1 MILITGAAGK
11 TGKAV
16 AQALAERGAPTRA
29 FVRQPAQIAEL
40 HACGATEVVVGDLR
54 SADDIERA
62 GQQIDTIYLICPNMQ
77 PDEVA
82 IVQRVVAVA
91 KRVGIRRL
99 VYHSVLHPQTEAMPH
114 HWQKLRVEELLFTAG
129 LDYTILQPAA
139 YMQNVLSGWSMI
151 VNEGIYRI
159 PYATSTQLGMVDL
172 GDVAEAA
179 AVILT
184 TEGHNGAIYELA
196 TAEWLTQ
203 DAVAAI
209 LSEVVGRT
217 VRAVTEQRDRWQQNA
232 QKAGLSDYATET
244 LLRMFVYYEA
254 HGFCGNPTILTWLL
268 GRHPTAFTDCMRRVV
283 NEGTVTVRSKRTYT

>member
-1 MILITGAAGK
+1 MILVTGAAGK

-16 AQALAERGAPTRA
+16 VQTLALRAAPTRA
-29 FVRQPAQIAEL
+29 FVRRPEQIDEL
-40 HACGATEVVVGDLR
+40 HACGATQVVVGDLR
-54 SADDIERA
+54 SADELARA
-62 GQQIDTIYLICPNMQ
+62 CQQIDTLYLICPNMQ

-82 IVQRVVAVA
+82 IAERVITAA
-91 KRVGIRRL
+91 KYAGIRRL

-114 HWQKLRVEELLFTAG
+114 HWQKLRVEELLFMAEF
-129 LDYTILQPAA
+129 DYTILQPAA
-139 YMQNVLSGWSMI
+139 YMQNVLAGWTTI

-159 PYATSTQLGMVDL
+159 PYAPSTRLGMVDL
-172 GDVAEAA
+172 EDIAEAA
-179 AVILT
+179 AVVLT

-209 LSEVVGRT
+209 LGEATGRS

-232 QKAGLSDYATET
+232 RKAGLSDYATET

-254 HGFCGNPTILTWLL
+254 YGFCGNPKILTWLL
-268 GRHPTAFTDCMRRVV
+268 GRNPTTFTDCMRRYC
-283 NEGTVTVRSKRTYT
+283 NNT